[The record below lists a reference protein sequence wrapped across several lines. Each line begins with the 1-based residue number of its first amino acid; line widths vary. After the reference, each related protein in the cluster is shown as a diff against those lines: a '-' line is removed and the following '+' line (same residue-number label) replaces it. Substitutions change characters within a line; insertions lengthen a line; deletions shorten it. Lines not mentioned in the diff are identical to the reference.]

1 MRVQWA
7 LGSNFSPLLRIKKEQ
22 TLVCEGPYARVRH
35 PMYASWQALGLGA
48 SLRRRTRSWR

>member
-35 PMYASWQALGLGA
+35 PMYAARQALELGA
-48 SLRRRTRSWR
+48 SLRRRTRWRR

>member
-22 TLVCEGPYARVRH
+22 TLVCEGPYARVSR
-35 PMYASWQALGLGA
+35 PMYAALVALGVGA
-48 SLRRRTRSWR
+48 SLRRRTRSRR